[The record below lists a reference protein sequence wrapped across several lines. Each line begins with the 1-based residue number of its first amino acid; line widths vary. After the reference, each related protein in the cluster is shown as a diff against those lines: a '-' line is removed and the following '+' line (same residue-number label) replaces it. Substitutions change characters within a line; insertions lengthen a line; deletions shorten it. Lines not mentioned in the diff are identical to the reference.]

1 MSKSMTNKLN
11 MKQKLYELKMQ
22 EDSNQQQHVNVF
34 NQIMSDLLRLDVKI
48 KDDDKAIILLW
59 ALPNSYEHLVTT

>member
-59 ALPNSYEHLVTT
+59 ALPNSYEHLVTA

>member
-22 EDSNQQQHVNVF
+22 EDSNQQPHVNVF